1 MDSVLIIVTSTYSS
15 NFLSVDKIV
24 RWPFKWNVISMESA
38 FTRQCLTTVYDTDQ
52 TLVSSDWKST
62 ILQFHEKKE
71 ERLGQ
76 FVTALPPL
84 NLMRLK
90 IKIRECRQSRVSGTA
105 EGTVAQQFWNSW
117 RKWHKILY
125 FKRRRN
131 RPTTSLKLSKNSTK
145 ITWQRGLVPPSSC
158 HYHTRPQPVVSIIL
172 FLKN

>member
-1 MDSVLIIVTSTYSS
+1 M
-15 NFLSVDKIV
+15 
-24 RWPFKWNVISMESA
+24 
-38 FTRQCLTTVYDTDQ
+38 YDTDQ

-62 ILQFHEKKE
+62 ILQFHEKRRRDWGSLS
-71 ERLGQ
+71 RLS
-76 FVTALPPL
+76 PPL

-90 IKIRECRQSRVSGTA
+90 IKIRECWQSRVSGTA
-105 EGTVAQQFWNSW
+105 EGTVAQQFWKSW

-131 RPTTSLKLSKNSTK
+131 RPTTSLKLSKNSTN

-172 FLKN
+172 LLKH